1 MPVTRFSALFALAL
15 PAMAAPAAATPDVPT
30 PGDLSPHPLTEG
42 VLDRLR
48 WQARPVVIVAD
59 GPAIEAQVTL
69 LMTEAEALS
78 ERDVVILTAPPGA
91 AGLPLPAGAEFA
103 LLLIGKDGAVKLSR
117 SQPVAPGDIIAL
129 IDRMPMRQNEA
140 RP

>member
-15 PAMAAPAAATPDVPT
+15 PAMAAPAVATPDVPT

-48 WQARPVVIVAD
+48 WQARPVVIIAD
-59 GPAIEAQVTL
+59 GAATEAQVAA
-69 LMTEAEALS
+69 LMDEAEALS
-78 ERDVVILTAPPGA
+78 ERDVVILTATPGT
-91 AGLPLPAGAEFA
+91 AGLPVPAGRDFS

-129 IDRMPMRQNEA
+129 IDRMPMRQNEV